1 MTHCFL
7 VFFHI
12 LGILDIFGSRL
23 LLVFLSFFLGLD
35 FDCINNNNFG
45 AVSKAAYRG
54 HMNALKWMLI
64 DKTGPSLLWQLKKVP
79 DVKKK
84 FVTMEELM
92 EDGGYSRV
100 SEFLKVN
107 SAECS
112 RRKR

>member
-1 MTHCFL
+1 LTHCFL
-7 VFFHI
+7 FFFHNPGY
-12 LGILDIFGSRL
+12 LWFSSTFG
-23 LLVFLSFFLGLD
+23 VSFFLGLD